1 MDSSW
6 FSTYTVI
13 PSTRNECFV
22 FSFSVFL
29 STISFSHCISLD
41 STRLNGSK
49 ENIIKILSLIMM
61 LAGGVY
67 RHLYEIK
74 EVPFLS

>member
-1 MDSSW
+1 MDSFW
-6 FSTYTVI
+6 FSTYIVI

-22 FSFSVFL
+22 FSFPVFL
-29 STISFSHCISLD
+29 STISFSHFISLD

-49 ENIIKILSLIMM
+49 ESIIKISSLIMM

-74 EVPFLS
+74 EVRFQS